1 MDDPVVAPVADR
13 ELDPL
18 RSAVLEALEQRRGL
32 IAFSKIEAREMDRLA
47 RQYELQALER
57 VRGEL
62 ERLPPRGV
70 AAALRTRLER
80 MDAQLANLAAQR
92 GIAEASRDLERDEI
106 TWRAFEDVAG
116 LLGIEA

>member
-1 MDDPVVAPVADR
+1 MDDPLLV
-13 ELDPL
+13 PL
-18 RSAVLEALEQRRGL
+18 RRAVLEALEQRRGL

-62 ERLPPRGV
+62 EHLPLKGIP
-70 AAALRTRLER
+70 AALRARLVR
-80 MDAQLANLAAQR
+80 MDEELAGLAAQS
-92 GIAEASRDLERDEI
+92 GIAETSRHLERDEI

-116 LLGIEA
+116 LLGIES